1 MFQRMN
7 HTPHPYQVNYANA
20 IDKAFADGFRKIAVI
35 SPTGSGKGDM
45 FSWEIE
51 KAVNNFQSA
60 LVLVDQKKLAWQAK
74 ARLEEQCGITG
85 EVEQAEYRA
94 SNKANVV
101 FATVQTM
108 AGRLDKWPKDA
119 FDLIINDEADRSLAD
134 EWSGVLKHFDEKA
147 RVLGYT
153 ATPHRTDQKN
163 LGHYYDQLVEL
174 ENLKT
179 LIQKGYL
186 SPIKIQM
193 LPIKIDVGAFGK
205 GADFTNEEA
214 DAIIT
219 PHLEEMA
226 RQIEIHA
233 TFRRTLVFLP
243 LIKTCEKFVE
253 LARNIGINCDY
264 VYGGDPLEESKIA
277 KFKSGQID
285 LLANAML
292 LTRGID
298 IPQADC
304 ALIGRPTK
312 SITLYFQMAGRITR
326 LAPGK
331 SDALLLDPLYQ
342 ATKRLICRPACLLA
356 QTDEERD
363 TITALTEK
371 DAGLPAEVAGQLD
384 LLEVAGEATSMREE
398 SLRKKLEENAHRKA
412 QLISAEAFAMQHH
425 NLALAEYE
433 PIMPWQMKPVTD
445 KQRKYLEE
453 AKINVDS
460 VKGMDHASKI
470 LDIYF
475 KNKPLKLASHKVRG
489 VMKRMGYMNWQNAT
503 EREGIAFFQKLNK
516 QRKQP
521 EMI

>member
-1 MFQRMN
+1 MK
-7 HTPHPYQVNYANA
+7 HTPHPYQINYANA

-51 KAVNNFQSA
+51 KAVNNFQSC

-74 ARLEEQCGITG
+74 KRLEEQCGITG

-134 EWSGVLKHFDEKA
+134 EWAGTLKHFDEKA
-147 RVLGYT
+147 RVIGWT
-153 ATPHRTDQKN
+153 ATPHRTDKKN
-163 LGHYYDQLVEL
+163 LGIYYDNLIEL

-186 SPIKIQM
+186 APIKIQM

-205 GADFTNEEA
+205 GTDFTDDEA

-219 PHLEEMA
+219 PHLEEIA
-226 RQIEIHA
+226 RQIDIHA
-233 TFRRTLVFLP
+233 AFRRTLVFLP
-243 LIKTCEKFVE
+243 LIKTCERFSE
-253 LARNIGINCDY
+253 IARSIGLNCDH
-264 VYGGDPLEESKIA
+264 VYGGDPEEDAKIA
-277 KFKSGQID
+277 KFRCGQTDI
-285 LLANAML
+285 LANAML
-292 LTRGID
+292 LGRGID
-298 IPQADC
+298 MPETDC
-304 ALIGRPTK
+304 IVVARPTK
-312 SITLYFQMAGRITR
+312 SITLFFQFTGRGTR

-331 SDALLLDPLYQ
+331 SDCLLLDFLYQ
-342 ATKRLICRPACLLA
+342 AAKRLICRPACLLA

-371 DAGLPAEVAGQLD
+371 DAGLPAEVVGQLD
-384 LLEVAGEATSMREE
+384 LLKVAAEATSMREE
-398 SLRKKLEENAHRKA
+398 SLRKKLEENQHRKA
-412 QLISAEAFAMQHH
+412 QLISAEAFAMQHR
-425 NLALAEYE
+425 NLSLAEYE

-445 KQRKYLEE
+445 KQKKYLEE
-453 AKINVDS
+453 AKIDVDS
-460 VKGMDHASKI
+460 VKSWDHASKI

-489 VMKRMGYMNWQNAT
+489 VMKRMGHPNWENAT

>member
-1 MFQRMN
+1 MK

-35 SPTGSGKGDM
+35 SPTGSGKNSM
-45 FSWEIE
+45 ASWEIE
-51 KAVNNFQSA
+51 KAVNNFESA
-60 LVLVDQKKLAWQAK
+60 LFLVDQKDLAWQAK
-74 ARLEEQCGITG
+74 ERLESLCGITG
-85 EVEQAEYRA
+85 EVEQAEFRA

-101 FATVQTM
+101 FATVQSM
-108 AGRLDKWPKDA
+108 GGRLEKWPRNA
-119 FDLIINDEADRSLAD
+119 FDLIIVDEGDKSITP
-134 EWSGVLKHFDEKA
+134 SFQTVLKHFDEKA
-147 RVLGYT
+147 RVIAWT
-153 ATPHRTDQKN
+153 ATPHRTDKKN
-163 LGHYYDQLVEL
+163 LGLYYDWIIEL
-174 ENLKT
+174 ENLKS
-179 LIQKGYL
+179 LIKKGFL

-193 LPIKIDVGAFGK
+193 LPIKLNVGAL
-205 GADFTNEEA
+205 GAGTDFTDEEA

-219 PHLEEMA
+219 PHLEEIA

-233 TFRRTLVFLP
+233 PFRRTLVFMP
-243 LIKTCEKFVE
+243 LIKTCERFTE
-253 LARNIGINCDY
+253 IARGIGLNCDY
-264 VYGGDPLEESKIA
+264 VYGDDPLRVSKIA
-277 KFKSGQID
+277 KFRSGQTDI
-285 LLANAML
+285 LANSML

-298 IPQADC
+298 IPETDC
-304 ALIGRPTK
+304 LVPCRPTK
-312 SITLYFQMAGRITR
+312 SVTLYQQQVGRGTR

-331 SDALLLDPLYQ
+331 SDCLLLDFLYQ

-412 QLISAEAFAMQHH
+412 QLISAEAFAMQHR
-425 NLALAEYE
+425 NLELAEYE
-433 PIMPWQMKPVTD
+433 PIMPWQQKPVTD

-453 AKINVDS
+453 AKIDVDS
-460 VKGMDHASKI
+460 VKSWDHASKI

-475 KNKPLKLASHKVRG
+475 KTKPLKLASHKVRG
-489 VMKRMGYMNWQNAT
+489 LMKRMGYANWQNAT